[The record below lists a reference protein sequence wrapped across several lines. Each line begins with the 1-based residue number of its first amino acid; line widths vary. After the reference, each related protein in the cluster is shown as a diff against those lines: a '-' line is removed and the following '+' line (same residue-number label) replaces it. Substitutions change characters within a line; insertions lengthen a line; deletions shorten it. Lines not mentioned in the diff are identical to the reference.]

1 MTFCSSTFREDSTS
15 ATMST
20 RCRVQAVGTLKYKR
34 QRTHNGLEKCPARCA
49 WRCARAISRRP
60 TCWSGNGSANNV
72 YHREGSSRTAG
83 GVRFCPPLREQGS
96 LHWRTFRC
104 AIQLRQLRR
113 IGNTLNVY
121 EYKKPGIWT
130 RDIKDIYQVLKRYST
145 EVQYIT
151 TWTHKRRSPF

>member
-1 MTFCSSTFREDSTS
+1 
-15 ATMST
+15 MST

-96 LHWRTFRC
+96 LHWCTFRC
-104 AIQLRQLRR
+104 ATQLHQLPDL
-113 IGNTLNVY
+113 GNCTSVSARVKNTWELNPGPYPLFPKCLIV
-121 EYKKPGIWT
+121 KP
-130 RDIKDIYQVLKRYST
+130 RMMSLIKRLFVLRY
-145 EVQYIT
+145 
-151 TWTHKRRSPF
+151 R